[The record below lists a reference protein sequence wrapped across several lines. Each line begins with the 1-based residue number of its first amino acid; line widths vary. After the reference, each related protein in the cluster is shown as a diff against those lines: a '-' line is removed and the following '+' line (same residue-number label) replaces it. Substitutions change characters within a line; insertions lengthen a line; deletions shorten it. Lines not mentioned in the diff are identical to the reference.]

1 MDQVLHV
8 IAAQIL
14 LTSATINAP
23 TTMLVWTS
31 LSLARMDLKD
41 TALQALKDAPI
52 MDLYAIHL
60 ALVQFFSHV
69 LMDQAVYAM
78 NVYKHLISAWINA
91 PSLAWKSLSLV
102 RMDPSAHAIQ
112 ALKDAPTMDLSVTDH
127 APD

>member
-1 MDQVLHV
+1 MDQIFYVTDAV
-8 IAAQIL
+8 KR
-14 LTSATINAP
+14 LTSVTIDAP

-31 LSLARMDLKD
+31 LSLVRMDPND

-102 RMDPSAHAIQ
+102 RMDPIAHAIQ

-127 APD
+127 ALD